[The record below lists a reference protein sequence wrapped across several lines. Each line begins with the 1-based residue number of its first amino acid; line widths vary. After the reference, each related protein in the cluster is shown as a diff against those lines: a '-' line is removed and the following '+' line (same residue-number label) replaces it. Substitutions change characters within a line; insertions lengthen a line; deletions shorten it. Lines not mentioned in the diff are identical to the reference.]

1 MAVSTGKVLGGA
13 LLGGVVAGVINLLLA
28 VGASAAGAPLIGSV
42 NGPGTEAV
50 AIPILMPFLSSV
62 LPAFGAWV
70 VWALLNKLTKA
81 PESIFVGVAVVFG
94 LLSMAGPAMLENAS
108 GGTKGILSLMHVV
121 AGLGISAGLLRAA
134 RGGS

>member
-1 MAVSTGKVLGGA
+1 MAVSMGKVLGGA
-13 LLGGVVAGVINLLLA
+13 LMGGVAAGVINLSLA
-28 VGASAAGAPLIGSV
+28 VGASAAGSPLIGSV

-50 AIPILMPFLSSV
+50 VIPVFMPFLASV

-81 PESIFVGVAVVFG
+81 PEAIFVGVAVVFG

-108 GGTKGILSLMHVV
+108 GGTKGVLSLMHVV
-121 AGLGISAGLLRAA
+121 AGVGITAGLLRAA
-134 RGGS
+134 RGSS